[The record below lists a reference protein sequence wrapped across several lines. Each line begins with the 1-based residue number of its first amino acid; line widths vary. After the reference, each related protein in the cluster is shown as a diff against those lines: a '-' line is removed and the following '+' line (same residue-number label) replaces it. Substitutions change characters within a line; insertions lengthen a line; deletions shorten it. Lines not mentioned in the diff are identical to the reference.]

1 MVEIKFEIGDKVV
14 MIKEKM
20 MIRGKIERLH
30 VDLPKPVAIIMLNDG
45 STRKAYVED
54 ILPDLRPEKKE
65 EKKVA
70 EPKFAEP
77 VEKSEITI
85 TPDEFRDITT
95 ALIAKEAN
103 AGLIGSQLSFAFTL
117 FVARLHEA
125 LFVEVGND

>member
-1 MVEIKFEIGDKVV
+1 MVEIKFEIGDKVITV
-14 MIKEKM
+14 KEKEI
-20 MIRGKIERLH
+20 IRGRIERLH
-30 VDLPKPVAIIMLNDG
+30 VDLPRPVAIITLNDG
-45 STRKAYVED
+45 STLKAYVED
-54 ILPDLRPEKKE
+54 ILPDLKPEKKKA
-65 EKKVA
+65 EKVG
-70 EPKFAEP
+70 EPKFAET

-85 TPDEFRDITT
+85 TPGEFRDITT